1 MHDVRGKALT
11 GISGLDDVL
20 CGGLPRNRLYL
31 LQGDPGVGKTTL
43 ALEFLLQG
51 AAEGETCLYVTLSE
65 SKEEIEAV
73 AHSHGWSL
81 DKVHIYELSAAEQSQ
96 HVSSE
101 NTLFEPSE
109 IELQEATTT
118 LLARVDELQPSRV
131 VLDSLSELR
140 LLSQDAL
147 RYRRQ
152 ILSLK
157 EYFVGRNCTVLMLD
171 DRTVNRDDMQLES
184 LAHGVISLQQLAP
197 EYGSDRRRLRVVKLR
212 GVKFRGGYHDFV
224 IETGGIIVFPRL
236 VASEHHGEVPTQPL
250 SSGVPEL
257 DQLLGG
263 GVDCGTST
271 LLIGPAGA
279 GKSAISVQYVAAAA
293 KRGEKAA
300 LLLFEEN
307 LLTFHKRTRAL
318 GIELQPHIDAG
329 RVIVRQIDPAEISPG
344 ELASITRGYVE
355 SGVGLMVIDSLNG
368 YLNSMP
374 EEKYLTIQLHEML
387 TYMAQKGVA
396 TFLVVAQHNLLGTM
410 NSPVD
415 VTYLADTVVMLRY
428 FEADGR
434 VRKALS
440 VVKKRSGAHE
450 STIREFSLGA
460 QGIIVG
466 KPLTDF
472 RGVLTGVPT
481 YVGDAER
488 LVDRK

>member
-1 MHDVRGKALT
+1 MQDLQGKALT
-11 GISGLDDVL
+11 GIQGLDDVL
-20 CGGLPRNRLYL
+20 CGGFPRNRIYL

-43 ALEFLLQG
+43 ALSFLLEG
-51 AAEGETCLYVTLSE
+51 AARGETCLYVTLSE
-65 SKEEIEAV
+65 SKEEIDAV
-73 AHSHGWSL
+73 AASHGWSL
-81 DKVHIYELSAAEQSQ
+81 DKVHVYELSAAEQSE
-96 HVSSE
+96 HVTGG

-109 IELQEATTT
+109 IELHEATTT
-118 LLARVDELQPSRV
+118 LLEHVDHLQPSRV
-131 VLDSLSELR
+131 VIDSLSELR
-140 LLSQDAL
+140 LLSQHPL

-157 EYFVGRNCTVLMLD
+157 EYFVGRSCTVLMLD
-171 DRTVNRDDMQLES
+171 DRSVNRDDMQLES
-184 LAHGVISLQQLAP
+184 LAHGVVLLQQLAP

-212 GVKFRGGYHDFV
+212 GVKFRGGYHDFI
-224 IETGGIIVFPRL
+224 IETGGVVVFPRL
-236 VASEHHGEVPTQPL
+236 VASEHHGEVPNLRL
-250 SSGVPEL
+250 SSGLTEL
-257 DQLLGG
+257 DQILGG

-279 GKSAISVQYVAAAA
+279 GKSAIAVQYVYAAAQ
-293 KRGEKAA
+293 RGEKAA

-318 GIELQPHIDAG
+318 GTDLQPHIDAG
-329 RVIVRQIDPAEISPG
+329 RVVVRQIDPAEVSPG
-344 ELASITRGYVE
+344 ELAAIARGYVD
-355 SGVGLMVIDSLNG
+355 SGIRVMVIDSLNG

-374 EEKYLTIQLHEML
+374 EEKYLTIQLHEIL

-396 TFLVVAQHNLLGTM
+396 TFLVVAQHNLVGAM

-415 VTYLADTVVMLRY
+415 ITYLADTVVLLRY

-450 STIREFSLGA
+450 STIREFALGA
-460 QGIIVG
+460 NGIVVG
-466 KPLTDF
+466 KPLTGF

-481 YVGDAER
+481 YVGETEE
-488 LVDRK
+488 LVGRT